1 MYNLPVAGYTL
12 LSMDDI
18 HAFGVIEMRI
28 GVILSLSGICPFPL
42 PCLAFQVTAFLFYVS
57 IYKSPAVWYNVL
69 YSREER
75 RKDCHMSLLPDRIF
89 GTYQEI
95 TVDFLKSEG
104 IEAVILDVDNTLI
117 PYEEIE
123 PRPAVLAWI
132 NTLIEANIA
141 ISFVTNNHKH
151 RLQYFN
157 RNLNFPAF
165 HDSWKPFS
173 RNMKRAMRAMGSTP
187 ENTANIGDQIFTDTW
202 AGKRLGMKS
211 YLLPP
216 IRDKRDPFTRLK
228 RLLEKP
234 IVRRYYAAQKEQEQ
248 KE

>member
-1 MYNLPVAGYTL
+1 
-12 LSMDDI
+12 
-18 HAFGVIEMRI
+18 
-28 GVILSLSGICPFPL
+28 
-42 PCLAFQVTAFLFYVS
+42 
-57 IYKSPAVWYNVL
+57 
-69 YSREER
+69 
-75 RKDCHMSLLPDRIF
+75 MSLLPDRIF

-165 HDSWKPFS
+165 SPS
-173 RNMKRAMRAMGSTP
+173 
-187 ENTANIGDQIFTDTW
+187 
-202 AGKRLGMKS
+202 GKKK
-211 YLLPP
+211 
-216 IRDKRDPFTRLK
+216 IRPRK
-228 RLLEKP
+228 
-234 IVRRYYAAQKEQEQ
+234 AA
-248 KE
+248 

>member
-1 MYNLPVAGYTL
+1 
-12 LSMDDI
+12 
-18 HAFGVIEMRI
+18 
-28 GVILSLSGICPFPL
+28 
-42 PCLAFQVTAFLFYVS
+42 
-57 IYKSPAVWYNVL
+57 
-69 YSREER
+69 
-75 RKDCHMSLLPDRIF
+75 MSLLPDRIF

-234 IVRRYYAAQKEQEQ
+234 IVRRYYAAQTEQEQ

>member
-1 MYNLPVAGYTL
+1 
-12 LSMDDI
+12 
-18 HAFGVIEMRI
+18 
-28 GVILSLSGICPFPL
+28 
-42 PCLAFQVTAFLFYVS
+42 
-57 IYKSPAVWYNVL
+57 
-69 YSREER
+69 
-75 RKDCHMSLLPDRIF
+75 MSLLPDRIF

-157 RNLNFPAF
+157 RNLIFPAF